1 MTAVTENIEYI
12 DDAVNGIECIGDG
25 KFTVT
30 EERLRELLENEV
42 IKNLYDMNVGAPGS
56 CMFGIESL
64 YPSYGNAPDIVADTL
79 IDSVYRPTME
89 LLIEI
94 SSDHKKSSSKKT
106 KNPFRTS
113 QMY

>member
-1 MTAVTENIEYI
+1 MTENIEYI
-12 DDAVNGIECIGDG
+12 DDAVNGIECIDDG

-42 IKNLYDMNVGAPGS
+42 IKNLYDMNVDAPGS

-79 IDSVYRPTME
+79 IGIITERSRYHHRHKRLSRPHIP
-89 LLIEI
+89 LPW
-94 SSDHKKSSSKKT
+94 T
-106 KNPFRTS
+106 KW
-113 QMY
+113 MGE

>member
-64 YPSYGNAPDIVADTL
+64 YPGYGNAPDIVADTL
-79 IDSVYRPTME
+79 IGIIIDNHNE
-89 LLIEI
+89 AKE
-94 SSDHKKSSSKKT
+94 SSDA
-106 KNPFRTS
+106 
-113 QMY
+113 

>member
-1 MTAVTENIEYI
+1 MTAMTENIEYI

-30 EERLRELLENEV
+30 EERLRELLENEI
-42 IKNLYDMNVGAPGS
+42 IKNLYDMNVDAPGS

-79 IDSVYRPTME
+79 IGIIIDNHNETKE
-89 LLIEI
+89 
-94 SSDHKKSSSKKT
+94 SSDA
-106 KNPFRTS
+106 
-113 QMY
+113 